1 MVLQSDS
8 VGWSDQF
15 QFQTPPAGGSN
26 ELKFLIYGDMGKAPH
41 DASIEH
47 YIQVCILLGIIY
59 MVHQKARIKRLF
71 GTSIFAIS
79 LFRAQEI

>member
-1 MVLQSDS
+1 
-8 VGWSDQF
+8 
-15 QFQTPPAGGSN
+15 
-26 ELKFLIYGDMGKAPH
+26 MGKAPH